1 MEQPIFQLYPQPYAE
16 CMLKGLYLAHD
27 VRQFANAASP
37 YIYANFVT
45 SLDGRIA
52 IPRPDGSGL
61 MVPKNITNGH
71 DWRLYQELAAQADLI
86 ISSGRYLRE
95 WAQGRAQEIL
105 QTDDPRFADLRE
117 WRMSRGLKP
126 QPDIA
131 IISASLDFSIPD
143 VLKHNGRKAVFFTT
157 ENPNPE
163 RVHEIEKRE
172 GKVVVAGK
180 NRVEGKLL
188 AQHAYELGYRVIYS
202 GAGPKI
208 LYLLLKEGLLNR
220 LYLTLAHRI
229 LSGNPFATIAEGPL
243 LEPAINFQTNTLY
256 LDKAGLN
263 GMEQLFVSYNC
274 V

>member
-188 AQHAYELGYRVIYS
+188 AQNA
-202 GAGPKI
+202 
-208 LYLLLKEGLLNR
+208 
-220 LYLTLAHRI
+220 
-229 LSGNPFATIAEGPL
+229 
-243 LEPAINFQTNTLY
+243 
-256 LDKAGLN
+256 
-263 GMEQLFVSYNC
+263 MC
-274 V
+274 